1 MKLLLLLFAIFLSA
15 NDIKAQSA
23 TSPPVINDTLKNVEA
38 ACGHCKF
45 GMKEKGCNLAIRF
58 NGRAY
63 FVDGT
68 KIDEHG
74 DAHAANGFCNKIR
87 HADVSG
93 SIINNRFVAT
103 NFKLLEEKES
113 LLNQ

>member
-1 MKLLLLLFAIFLSA
+1 MKFFLLFFAIFLSA

-38 ACGHCKF
+38 ACGQCKF

-68 KIDEHG
+68 KIDDHG
-74 DAHAANGFCNKIR
+74 DAHADDGFCNKIR
-87 HADVSG
+87 KADVTG
-93 SIINNRFVAT
+93 FILKGRFVAT
-103 NFKLLEEKES
+103 GFKLLEEEKTT
-113 LLNQ
+113 QQQ